1 MELTRKR
8 NRKFFAIIALT
19 FAFVLTSAIFAF
31 SGQNSL
37 NSNAYTAGS
46 APTSIG
52 SLTFSN
58 YATREDGGVINA
70 AVLDKLYGHILGSN
84 TGKYSD
90 VLTLVQ
96 NSTSTTVG
104 ATSTTTPN
112 NNVQNSSINF
122 KEIAN
127 GNPITIEF
135 GGYKW
140 NVVYLT
146 TNTNA
151 NSSNGGNAGDLIA
164 TLWMAENDDEVGS
177 KPWGGFSS
185 TSSGGVYSSNEYSP
199 SKIRIE
205 TLNAGSVD
213 NVDTEYATGTG
224 VNNVATVQAA
234 DRVLNPYAK
243 FTMSNAA
250 LDGSD
255 NKGASLVDFL
265 ATPSQVNY
273 QRAEN
278 WVWSYSGKGTPYLCP
293 NEAWGNGT
301 DGVNGPNVSF
311 RHNGTGGWYN
321 LSGINMNQVIDNVR
335 YYEWQNDY
343 LWLPSVTETGY
354 YRSNVELG
362 TSLWGIPHGNA
373 ILNSSADSWLRSG
386 GFASVNAAQS
396 LTATGDFGAPTSTRS
411 LAVRPALHLN
421 LTKAQEASKY
431 ELQTSNTSK
440 VYNGQAQGIE
450 SESWFSAVQDSV
462 DVEYYDANTQ
472 GKLNN
477 APTDVGSYEVA
488 LTIKDSINNVLWS
501 DGLSGKTRRV
511 SLNITPKPT
520 AFPTFYRNENSKPY
534 NGGQNVNFRLAT
546 YDKAAIEITVPDE
559 YSGVTFNDT
568 TLQIT
573 AKDVKKY
580 ILNVALKDPKNYV
593 WETSNNKL
601 EFEITKAPIQLKL
614 EDSNGNK
621 SLRGPQGSTVKAFI
635 EVDANYLPHAGKTVL
650 AKIIAN
656 LDGLPPTEIASIDI
670 TETTRRAEVNLD
682 LSNLV
687 EDERY
692 TLTVVT
698 ENTEYEIN
706 KTDTTT
712 LDVLDSSMRTKITWN
727 LTADGNILPGKFTDA
742 EITDYTIAFTG
753 QITFDGKRYGF
764 IASPPNGYSLDN
776 NFGVGGYVV
785 EYDNNSNSAVG
796 TNADRYKTRIRLI
809 RESDNEQTEY
819 EITWEIEKAKFDLS
833 NVKWLYDG
841 DLPFTPGGIKAG
853 LDMST
858 VPTGL
863 IPSYSGATF
872 DGVNVGDGGN
882 IQVSFSLAAGYAEN
896 YIKPLATDEDSYI
909 FTPSG
914 TVTNFLWDINW
925 QVVPAVIPIE
935 WGEGQYTD
943 KNGKPFT
950 APIIAGEQYTNVL
963 TYLFYETD
971 SKGNFI
977 NDSVSYTASEIEIS
991 ENERKFYK
999 VKPIFTNATHANN
1012 YILADVYSTHFAL
1025 GDYSEGVELTL
1036 ENLSLMY
1043 NAKEQAVVIKI
1054 LSGSIG
1060 VNQLDIVY
1068 YDREGVTPLSE
1079 IPTNV
1084 GQYRVEIRIKE
1095 GVTGYY
1101 LTGANVS
1108 NGTAVIEY
1116 EIVER
1121 IIDNST
1127 WINTQKP
1134 PSLKVTFAE
1143 IQGLLYE
1150 YADMDGN
1157 ILTFSQLRPGNT
1169 YKVRAL
1175 VKDRNNY
1182 KFKNDFNGNYYETDW
1197 VEFSV
1202 SENEQ
1207 LYDPLDPNNPFYPE
1221 DPDNPNPKPGDGD
1234 GGSFIDKIKEFF
1246 DKLIESHFPLWQV
1259 ATSAVALL
1267 FTLIFMIK
1275 SIQYGNRKKKAKGE
1289 AKKYNA
1295 KTYAAGL
1302 LPVFA
1307 TDIVWLNLSNMVW
1320 SIIAF
1325 SLCGVMLLMFLI
1337 ALLTRRGWKKAELA
1351 KETAIEESEQRKLEA
1366 EKQERE
1372 AEKQERREFQER
1384 IVQGGQLGGDSS
1396 MFEEMRREMEERHR
1410 EEMAALR
1417 EEQSK
1422 RDEAMK
1428 IMLAN
1433 LMGRQQADGDIPYAA
1448 INDTDLLVQKVIA
1461 GLLPAVQQMLPE
1473 ATAYLAAPSEE
1484 NEELKALVEEQ
1495 KALVEEQR
1503 AIVEE
1508 QSQEMRAMAEEH
1520 NEEMRAMNEKMF
1532 DLQEQLAAMS
1542 QERVEGVLLPDQSE
1556 EIRVLTERISEL
1568 QEQLSQDRVEGIIL
1582 PDQSEEMR
1590 AMAEAHNSEMRAMTE
1605 KLEELQQQL
1614 INMSQNSAETVVIP
1628 EQSEDIK
1635 ALTVKMEEMQKL
1647 LLSQNNNVLN
1657 VAADRDEDDDT
1668 DDEEEEWDSILDED
1682 DDDFVEAVIIEEDG
1696 TVKKTYP
1703 NFRMRLKQSSDKNRE
1718 WYAAVKNLFCSQKGV
1733 TYRVYKRVEKIRYQG
1748 QVIAVI
1754 GIAKRSIK
1762 LWLALKPYEYD
1773 ARRYHHKDVSDKPRF
1788 VDVPMYVRVSS
1799 DRALTRA
1806 QELILAL
1813 FQELNMEA
1821 RKRYNDRSIQEL
1833 IFTLKHNKLLT
1844 NKQNKGLLCEVMH
1857 VHDCDVLSDELAEKY
1872 IESKN
1877 VESIDE
1883 SYIETLKLDDIDAAF
1898 QDGNRVTLEKL
1909 KKVGLVS
1916 DECTGYTVTAGQR
1929 LTKPLIIVANDFTL
1943 PAVKMITLTGGRAI
1957 KLTKI

>member
-1 MELTRKR
+1 MTRKR
-8 NRKFFAIIALT
+8 NRKFFAIIALI
-19 FAFVLTSAIFAF
+19 FAFVLTSAILSF

-46 APTSIG
+46 APDSIG

-70 AVLDKLYGHILGSN
+70 AVLDKLYGAILGTE
-84 TGKYSD
+84 TGAYAD
-90 VLTLVQ
+90 VLSKVN
-96 NSTSTTVG
+96 NSTSKISAPANGISNYLNT
-104 ATSTTTPN
+104 
-112 NNVQNSSINF
+112 QDSSMNF
-122 KEIAN
+122 SQIKG

-135 GGYKW
+135 GGFTW

-146 TNTNA
+146 TNTNT
-151 NSSNGGNAGDLIA
+151 NNGGNAGDLIA
-164 TLWMAENDDEVGS
+164 TLWLSDDDTSIGDVPWGTFWNADGS
-177 KPWGGFSS
+177 KEYAASVYS
-185 TSSGGVYSSNEYSP
+185 TSR
-199 SKIRIE
+199 IRVE
-205 TLNAGSVD
+205 TLNGGGDSGAQ
-213 NVDTEYATGTG
+213 YATS
-224 VNNVATVQAA
+224 VNSATTPTKNRKEHRYAA
-234 DRVLNPYAK
+234 
-243 FTMSNAA
+243 FTMSNSEST
-250 LDGSD
+250 GVGQ
-255 NKGASLVDFL
+255 KSLTRFL
-265 ATPSQVNY
+265 ATPNQVNY
-273 QRAEN
+273 QKTEN
-278 WVWSYSGKGTPYLCP
+278 VVWSCSGTNGEYLSP
-293 NEAWGNGT
+293 NEAWGNGD
-301 DGVNGPNVSF
+301 DGINGPDVSLKHF
-311 RHNGTGGWYN
+311 TSVAANCTGGWYN
-321 LSGINMNQVIDNVR
+321 GGSTGSNSHGYDIITNK
-335 YYEWQNDY
+335 YYFDWSDDFI
-343 LWLPSVTETGY
+343 WLPSLTEAGGY
-354 YRSNVELG
+354 YSERYNYV
-362 TSLWGIPHGNA
+362 SLWGIPNDHSIISNT
-373 ILNSSADSWLRSG
+373 NCW
-386 GFASVNAAQS
+386 
-396 LTATGDFGAPTSTRS
+396 TRS
-411 LAVRPALHLN
+411 LLGSNVSFSRIMGGESYGTNNGKYVTTVRPALHLN
-421 LTKAQEASKY
+421 LTKAQAASKY
-431 ELQTSNTSK
+431 EISLGNSISQEYDGTAK
-440 VYNGQAQGIE
+440 GIE
-450 SESWFSAVQDSV
+450 DEAWFNSVKDSV
-462 DVEYYDANTQ
+462 TVEYYDADTKA
-472 GKLNN
+472 KLDS
-477 APTDVGSYEVA
+477 APVNVGSYEAV
-488 LTIKDSINNVLWS
+488 LTIKDGVTNIIWT
-501 DGLSGKTRRV
+501 DGKSGKSRTV
-511 SLNITPKPT
+511 SIIITPKPIV
-520 AFPTFYRNENSKPY
+520 FPTFFRNENSKPY
-534 NGGQNVNFRLAT
+534 NGGENVNFRLTT
-546 YDKAAIEITVPDE
+546 YDKTAIEITVPDE

-580 ILNVALKDPKNYV
+580 ILNVAFKDPKNYV

-698 ENTEYEIN
+698 DSAEYEIN

-727 LTADGNILPGKFTDA
+727 LTADGSILAGKFTDA

-753 QITFDGKRYGF
+753 QITYDGKRYGF
-764 IASPPNGYSLDN
+764 IANPPNGYKLDET
-776 NFGVGGYVV
+776 FGIGGYAV
-785 EYDNNSNSAVG
+785 EYVNNSNSAVG
-796 TNADRYKTRIRLI
+796 TNVDRYKTRIRLI
-809 RESDNEQTEY
+809 RESDNDTQEY

-872 DGVNVGDGGN
+872 DGLNVGDGGN

-977 NDSVSYTASEIEIS
+977 NENISYTASEIEIS

-1101 LTGANVS
+1101 LTGENVS

-1157 ILTFSQLRPGNT
+1157 ILAFKDLKPGNT

-1221 DPDNPNPKPGDGD
+1221 DPDNPNPKPGDED

-1246 DKLIESHFPLWQV
+1246 EKLIESHFPLWQV

-1267 FTLIFMIK
+1267 LTLIFMIK
-1275 SIQYGNRKKKAKGE
+1275 AIQYGNRKKKAKGE

-1302 LPVFA
+1302 LPIFA
-1307 TDIVWLNLSNMVW
+1307 PNIVWLNLSNMVW

-1351 KETAIEESEQRKLEA
+1351 KETAIEESEQRKEA
-1366 EKQERE
+1366 KILERE
-1372 AEKQERREFQER
+1372 EAQENRQRELQQT
-1384 IVQGGQLGGDSS
+1384 IAQAAQGGQLGDSAS
-1396 MFEEMRREMEERHR
+1396 IIEEMRREMEAR
-1410 EEMAALR
+1410 EERYRQEMAR
-1417 EEQSK
+1417 RDEEQSK

-1428 IMLAN
+1428 MMFAN
-1433 LMGRQQADGDIPYAA
+1433 LMGRQQAEGMTFASMD
-1448 INDTDLLVQKVIA
+1448 DTDLLADKVFER
-1461 GLLPAVQQMLPE
+1461 LLPAVQQMLPE

-1495 KALVEEQR
+1495 KALVEEQS
-1503 AIVEE
+1503 EE
-1508 QSQEMRAMAEEH
+1508 IRNMTAQMT
-1520 NEEMRAMNEKMF
+1520 

-1568 QEQLSQDRVEGIIL
+1568 QEQLSQDRVEGILL
-1582 PDQSEEMR
+1582 PDQSEEIK
-1590 AMAEAHNSEMRAMTE
+1590 SLTSQIS
-1605 KLEELQQQL
+1605 ELQEQI
-1614 INMSQNSAETVVIP
+1614 INMSKTPTEPVVMP
-1628 EQSEDIK
+1628 EQSEEIK
-1635 ALTVKMEEMQKL
+1635 ALTAE
-1647 LLSQNNNVLN
+1647 
-1657 VAADRDEDDDT
+1657 VAAMREQLALQAAGSTVINTVENDDDDI
-1668 DDEEEEWDSILDED
+1668 DDDEEEWDSILDED

-1857 VHDCDVLSDELAEKY
+1857 VHDCDVLSDELAEKC

-1883 SYIETLKLDDIDAAF
+1883 SLIETLKLDDIDAAF

-1916 DECTGYTVTAGQR
+1916 EECTGYTVTAGHR

-1957 KLTKI
+1957 KLNKV

>member
-8 NRKFFAIIALT
+8 NRKFFAIIALI
-19 FAFVLTSAIFAF
+19 FAFVLTSAILSF

-46 APTSIG
+46 APASIG

-70 AVLDKLYGHILGSN
+70 AVLDKLYGAILGAD
-84 TGKYSD
+84 TGTYTD
-90 VLTLVQ
+90 TLNKVKT
-96 NSTSTTVG
+96 STSKIIGSGTISGVD
-104 ATSTTTPN
+104 ASE
-112 NNVQNSSINF
+112 NVQPHSINF
-122 KEIAN
+122 SEIAG
-127 GNPITIEF
+127 GNPITIEL

-140 NVVYLT
+140 NIVYLT

-151 NSSNGGNAGDLIA
+151 NADNGGRAGDLIA
-164 TLWMAENDDEVGS
+164 TLWMAENDAAVGT
-177 KPWGGFSS
+177 KPWSFGGTSS
-185 TSSGGVYSSNEYSP
+185 TATNQTYAANEYGP
-199 SKIRIE
+199 SRIRIE
-205 TLNAGSVD
+205 TLNNGNINNAS
-213 NVDTEYATGTG
+213 TQYANSYTAQTT
-224 VNNVATVQAA
+224 VSAANRVA
-234 DRVLNPYAK
+234 NPYAK

-250 LDGSD
+250 L
-255 NKGASLVDFL
+255 ASTSAKNTSLIDFL

-273 QRAEN
+273 QIAEN
-278 WVWSYSGKGTPYLCP
+278 SVWSYNGTGRPYLCP

-301 DGVNGPNVSF
+301 DGLNGPNVSF
-311 RHNGTGGWYN
+311 RHNGIGGWYN
-321 LSGINMNQVIDNVR
+321 VSGINMNQVIDNVR

-343 LWLPSVTETGY
+343 LWLPSLTETGY
-354 YRSNVELG
+354 YSRDIDFG
-362 TSLWGIPHGNA
+362 TSLWGIPNGNV
-373 ILNSSADSWLRSG
+373 ILKSSGISWLRSG
-386 GFASVNAAQS
+386 TYGNAAYAKS
-396 LTATGDFGAPTSTRS
+396 LTATGGGYSAPSS
-411 LAVRPALHLN
+411 SAYAVRPALHLN

-431 ELQTSNTSK
+431 ELRTSNTSK
-440 VYNGQAQGIE
+440 VYNGEAQGIE
-450 SESWFSAVQDSV
+450 NETWFNSVKDSV
-462 DVEYYDANTQ
+462 TVEYYDADTKA
-472 GKLNN
+472 KLDS
-477 APTDVGSYEVA
+477 APVNVGSYEAV
-488 LTIKDSINNVLWS
+488 LTIKDGVTNIIWT
-501 DGLSGKTRRV
+501 DGKSGKSRTV
-511 SLNITPKPT
+511 SIIITPKSVK
-520 AFPTFYRNENSKPY
+520 FPQFFNNINSKPY
-534 NGGQNVNFRLAT
+534 NGGEPVEFQIAN
-546 YDKAAIEITVPDE
+546 YDDTIISITAPT
-559 YSGVTFNDT
+559 GVTFNQSSLKVSAT
-568 TLQIT
+568 
-573 AKDVKKY
+573 DVKKY
-580 ILNVALKDPKNYV
+580 ILNVAFKDPKNYV

-635 EVDANYLPHAGKTVL
+635 EVDANSSPHTGKTVL
-650 AKIIAN
+650 AKIMAN
-656 LDGLPPTEIASIDI
+656 ADGLRSVEIASIDL
-670 TETTRRAEVNLD
+670 TDTTRREEITLSLAD
-682 LSNLV
+682 LIENV
-687 EDERY
+687 KY

-698 ENTEYEIN
+698 DSAEYEIN

-727 LTADGNILPGKFTDA
+727 LTADGSILAGRFTDA

-753 QITFDGKRYGF
+753 QITYDGKRYGF
-764 IASPPNGYSLDN
+764 IANPPNGYKLDET
-776 NFGVGGYVV
+776 FGIGGYAV
-785 EYDNNSNSAVG
+785 EYVNNSNSAVG
-796 TNADRYKTRIRLI
+796 TNVDRYKTRIRLI
-809 RESDNEQTEY
+809 RESDNDTQEY

-872 DGVNVGDGGN
+872 DGLNVGDGGN

-977 NDSVSYTASEIEIS
+977 NENISYTASEIEIS

-1101 LTGANVS
+1101 LTGENVS

-1157 ILTFSQLRPGNT
+1157 ILAFKDLKPGNT

-1246 DKLIESHFPLWQV
+1246 EKLIESHFPLWQV

-1267 FTLIFMIK
+1267 LTLIFMIK
-1275 SIQYGNRKKKAKGE
+1275 AIQYGNRKKKAKGE

-1295 KTYAAGL
+1295 KTYAAL
-1302 LPVFA
+1302 LPIFA
-1307 TDIVWLNLSNMVW
+1307 TDIVWLNLSNMIW

-1325 SLCGVMLLMFLI
+1325 SLCGVMLLMFII

-1351 KETAIEESEQRKLEA
+1351 KETAIEDSEQRKLEA

-1372 AEKQERREFQER
+1372 AEKQERIAREEAQEARQLAFQESITQAAR
-1384 IVQGGQLGGDSS
+1384 SGDSEI
-1396 MFEEMRREMEERHR
+1396 FEQRLLEMEERRRQEEERHR

-1417 EEQSK
+1417 EEQAK

-1433 LMGRQQADGDIPYAA
+1433 LMGRQQSDNMSYASMD
-1448 INDTDLLVQKVIA
+1448 DTDLIADKVFER
-1461 GLLPAVQQMLPE
+1461 LLPAVQQIVPE
-1473 ATAYLAAPSEE
+1473 TTAYLTAPGEQDDRYNS
-1484 NEELKALVEEQ
+1484 LVS
-1495 KALVEEQR
+1495 K
-1503 AIVEE
+1503 I
-1508 QSQEMRAMAEEH
+1508 
-1520 NEEMRAMNEKMF
+1520 
-1532 DLQEQLAAMS
+1532 D
-1542 QERVEGVLLPDQSE
+1542 D
-1556 EIRVLTERISEL
+1556 
-1568 QEQLSQDRVEGIIL
+1568 
-1582 PDQSEEMR
+1582 
-1590 AMAEAHNSEMRAMTE
+1590 
-1605 KLEELQQQL
+1605 LQQQL
-1614 INMSQNSAETVVIP
+1614 LLMSQS
-1628 EQSEDIK
+1628 S
-1635 ALTVKMEEMQKL
+1635 
-1647 LLSQNNNVLN
+1647 NNVY
-1657 VAADRDEDDDT
+1657 VAAEREDDDDI
-1668 DDEEEEWDSILDED
+1668 DDDEEEWDSILDED

-1857 VHDCDVLSDELAEKY
+1857 VHDCDVLSDELAEKC

-1877 VESIDE
+1877 VEIIDE
-1883 SYIETLKLDDIDAAF
+1883 SYIETLKLDDIDAKF

-1916 DECTGYTVTAGQR
+1916 EECTGYTVTAGQR

-1957 KLTKI
+1957 KINKV

>member
-1 MELTRKR
+1 MTRKR
-8 NRKFFAIIALT
+8 NRKFFAIIALI
-19 FAFVLTSAIFAF
+19 FAFVLTSAILSF

-46 APTSIG
+46 APDSIG
-52 SLTFSN
+52 SLTFTN
-58 YATREDGGVINA
+58 YATRQDGGVING
-70 AVLDKLYGHILGSN
+70 AVLDKLYGLI
-84 TGKYSD
+84 TG
-90 VLTLVQ
+90 
-96 NSTSTTVG
+96 NSTDTYVNALSKVQSTTSSITG
-104 ATSTTTPN
+104 NSTTN
-112 NNVQNSSINF
+112 AINVQPNSMNFSQING
-122 KEIAN
+122 
-127 GNPITIEF
+127 GNAITLEF
-135 GGYKW
+135 GGYEW

-151 NSSNGGNAGDLIA
+151 NSSNGGSAGDLIA
-164 TLWMAENDDEVGS
+164 TLWMSENDGTSAWSD
-177 KPWGGFSS
+177 FS
-185 TSSGGVYSSNEYSP
+185 TSSSVVGNEQYSP
-199 SKIRIE
+199 FNYGSSYIRVK
-205 TLNAGSVD
+205 TLNNGNTSNTDVA
-213 NVDTEYATGTG
+213 YASGL
-224 VNNVATVQAA
+224 NATTNAT
-234 DRVLNPYAK
+234 DRANHKYAK
-243 FTMSNAA
+243 FTMANSA
-250 LDGSD
+250 LTGSSI
-255 NKGASLVDFL
+255 NKGLSLIDYL

-273 QRAEN
+273 QKEEN
-278 WVWSYSGKGTPYLCP
+278 YVWSFSRKEDGSWSVNIAP
-293 NEAWGNGT
+293 NEAWGT
-301 DGVNGPNVSF
+301 PDTSLVNKTSNS
-311 RHNGTGGWYN
+311 GGWHTN
-321 LSGINMNQVIDNVR
+321 NKINQVIAQSM
-335 YYEWQNDY
+335 YYDWANDY
-343 LWLPSVTETGY
+343 LWLPSLTETGHY
-354 YRSNVELG
+354 NVAEVG
-362 TSLWGIPHGNA
+362 TSLWGVPNQNA
-373 ILNSSADSWLRSG
+373 ILNSSGTSWLRTAHTNNKMYS
-386 GFASVNAAQS
+386 FS
-396 LTATGDFGAPTSTRS
+396 LTDNGGRNSKFNDSDA
-411 LAVRPALHLN
+411 LVRPALHLN

-431 ELQTSNTSK
+431 ELQTSNASK
-440 VYNGQAQGIE
+440 VYNGEAQGIE
-450 SESWFSAVQDSV
+450 NETWFNSVKDSV
-462 DVEYYDANTQ
+462 TVEYYDANTNA
-472 GKLNN
+472 KLDS
-477 APTDVGSYEVA
+477 APIDVGNYKAA
-488 LTIKDSINNVLWS
+488 LTIKDGIDNILWS
-501 DGLSGKTRRV
+501 DGSSGKTKQV
-511 SLNITPKPT
+511 SLIITPKSVK
-520 AFPTFYRNENSKPY
+520 FPQFFNNINSKPY
-534 NGGQNVNFRLAT
+534 NGGEPVEFQIAN
-546 YDKAAIEITVPDE
+546 YDDTIISVTAPT
-559 YSGVTFNDT
+559 GVTFNQSSLKVSAT
-568 TLQIT
+568 
-573 AKDVKKY
+573 DVKKY
-580 ILNVALKDPKNYV
+580 ILNVAFKDPKNYA

-635 EVDANYLPHAGKTVL
+635 ELDANSSPHTGKTVL
-650 AKIIAN
+650 AKIMAN
-656 LDGLPPTEIASIDI
+656 ADGLRAVEIASIDL
-670 TETTRRAEVNLD
+670 TDTTRREEITLSLAD
-682 LSNLV
+682 LIENV
-687 EDERY
+687 KY

-698 ENTEYEIN
+698 DSAEYEIT

-727 LTADGNILPGKFTDA
+727 LTADGSILAGRFTDA

-753 QITFDGKRYGF
+753 HITYDGKRYGF
-764 IASPPNGYSLDN
+764 IANPPNGYKLDET
-776 NFGVGGYVV
+776 FGIGGYAV
-785 EYDNNSNSAVG
+785 EYVNNSNSAVG
-796 TNADRYKTRIRLI
+796 TNVDRYKTRIRLI
-809 RESDNEQTEY
+809 RESDNDTQEY

-872 DGVNVGDGGN
+872 DGLKVGDGGN

-909 FTPSG
+909 FTPNG

-977 NDSVSYTASEIEIS
+977 NENISYTAGEIEIS

-1101 LTGANVS
+1101 LTGENVS

-1221 DPDNPNPKPGDGD
+1221 DPDNPNPKPGDEE

-1246 DKLIESHFPLWQV
+1246 EKLIESHFPLWQV

-1267 FTLIFMIK
+1267 LTLIFMIK
-1275 SIQYGNRKKKAKGE
+1275 AIQYGNRKKKAKGE

-1302 LPVFA
+1302 LPIFA

-1325 SLCGVMLLMFLI
+1325 SLCGVMVLMFLI

-1351 KETAIEESEQRKLEA
+1351 KETAIEESEQRKLTA

-1372 AEKQERREFQER
+1372 AEKQERIAREEAQEARQLAFQESITQAAR
-1384 IVQGGQLGGDSS
+1384 SGDSEI
-1396 MFEEMRREMEERHR
+1396 FEQRLLEMEERRRQEEERHR

-1417 EEQSK
+1417 EEQAK

-1433 LMGRQQADGDIPYAA
+1433 LMGRQQSDNMSYASMD
-1448 INDTDLLVQKVIA
+1448 DTDLIADKVFER
-1461 GLLPAVQQMLPE
+1461 LLPAVQQIVPE
-1473 ATAYLAAPSEE
+1473 TTAYLTAPGEQDDRYNS
-1484 NEELKALVEEQ
+1484 LVS
-1495 KALVEEQR
+1495 K
-1503 AIVEE
+1503 I
-1508 QSQEMRAMAEEH
+1508 
-1520 NEEMRAMNEKMF
+1520 
-1532 DLQEQLAAMS
+1532 D
-1542 QERVEGVLLPDQSE
+1542 D
-1556 EIRVLTERISEL
+1556 
-1568 QEQLSQDRVEGIIL
+1568 
-1582 PDQSEEMR
+1582 
-1590 AMAEAHNSEMRAMTE
+1590 
-1605 KLEELQQQL
+1605 LQQQL
-1614 INMSQNSAETVVIP
+1614 LLMSQS
-1628 EQSEDIK
+1628 S
-1635 ALTVKMEEMQKL
+1635 
-1647 LLSQNNNVLN
+1647 NNVY
-1657 VAADRDEDDDT
+1657 VAAEREDDDDI
-1668 DDEEEEWDSILDED
+1668 DDDEEEWDSILDED

-1857 VHDCDVLSDELAEKY
+1857 VHDCDVLSDELAEKC

-1883 SYIETLKLDDIDAAF
+1883 SYIETIKLDDIDAAF

-1909 KKVGLVS
+1909 KKAGLVS

-1957 KLTKI
+1957 KINKV